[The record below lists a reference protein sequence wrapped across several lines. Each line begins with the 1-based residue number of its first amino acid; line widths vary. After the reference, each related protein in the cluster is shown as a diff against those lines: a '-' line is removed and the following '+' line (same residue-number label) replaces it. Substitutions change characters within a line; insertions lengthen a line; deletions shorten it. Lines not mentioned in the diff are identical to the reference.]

1 MRNNNNANP
10 RRGAA
15 RFRRLSVCLLTAV
28 VAVVTVGIAFAGD
41 TERRQAK
48 RMYDRLAGVP
58 PTAVVLD
65 QMEPLMSSSPEAAAQ
80 IAMDDPSFY
89 NVTLKNFA
97 MPWSNEA
104 QDVFAPLND
113 YVATI
118 IGIVRDN
125 VPFDEALYGDIIY
138 VGSDTNAPSYSNSSN
153 AHYEYLENNNV
164 NLKTDLVQR
173 LQSQVTGLPSSATA
187 GVITTRA
194 AARAFFIDGTN
205 RAMFRFTMINHLC
218 TDLDKLKD
226 TSRDPGRIRQDVSRS
241 PGGDSRIF
249 MNNCAGCHAAM
260 DPMVQA
266 FAYYDYQYP
275 AGNEDGGQLVYT
287 PGSVRPKYLINADT
301 FKYGYITPDDHWD
314 NYWRYGPNSALG
326 WDASLPGN
334 GTGAKSLGRE
344 LASSEAF
351 ATCQVQKVYKTVC
364 LRDPAA
370 ADAVVLDDMVT
381 TFKSNYNLKTVF
393 AKAAVAC
400 MGD

>member
-1 MRNNNNANP
+1 MRTDKNANL
-10 RRGAA
+10 RRDAA
-15 RFRRLSVCLLTAV
+15 RFRRLGVCLLTAV
-28 VAVVTVGIAFAGD
+28 VIAVTVGTAFAGD
-41 TERRQAK
+41 VERRQAK

-58 PTAVVLD
+58 PTAAVLD

-80 IAMDDPSFY
+80 IAMDDPNFY
-89 NVTLKNFA
+89 SVTLKNFA

-118 IGIVRDN
+118 IGMIRDN
-125 VPFDEALYGDIIY
+125 VPFDEVLYGDIIY
-138 VGSDTNAPSYSNSSN
+138 VGTDSNAPPYSNSSN

-173 LQSQVTGLPSSATA
+173 QQSQVTGLPSGATA

-249 MNNCAGCHAAM
+249 MNNCVGCHAAM

-275 AGNEDGGQLVYT
+275 PGNEDGGQMIYT

-301 FKYGYITPDDHWD
+301 FKYGYITQDDHWD

-326 WDASLPGN
+326 WNASLPGK
-334 GTGAKSLGRE
+334 GTGAKSLGQE
-344 LASSEAF
+344 LAGSEAF
-351 ATCQVQKVYKTVC
+351 AVCQVQKVYKTVC

-370 ADAVVLDDMVT
+370 ADAVALDDMVT
-381 TFKSNYNLKTVF
+381 TFKSDYNMKTVF

>member
-1 MRNNNNANP
+1 
-10 RRGAA
+10 
-15 RFRRLSVCLLTAV
+15 
-28 VAVVTVGIAFAGD
+28 
-41 TERRQAK
+41 
-48 RMYDRLAGVP
+48 
-58 PTAVVLD
+58 
-65 QMEPLMSSSPEAAAQ
+65 
-80 IAMDDPSFY
+80 
-89 NVTLKNFA
+89 
-97 MPWSNEA
+97 
-104 QDVFAPLND
+104 
-113 YVATI
+113 
-118 IGIVRDN
+118 
-125 VPFDEALYGDIIY
+125 
-138 VGSDTNAPSYSNSSN
+138 
-153 AHYEYLENNNV
+153 
-164 NLKTDLVQR
+164 
-173 LQSQVTGLPSSATA
+173 
-187 GVITTRA
+187 
-194 AARAFFIDGTN
+194 
-205 RAMFRFTMINHLC
+205 
-218 TDLDKLKD
+218 
-226 TSRDPGRIRQDVSRS
+226 
-241 PGGDSRIF
+241 
-249 MNNCAGCHAAM
+249 
-260 DPMVQA
+260 MVQA

-344 LASSEAF
+344 LAGSEAF

>member
-10 RRGAA
+10 RRGIA
-15 RFRRLSVCLLTAV
+15 RFRRLGVCLLTAV

-173 LQSQVTGLPSSATA
+173 LQSQVTGLPSGATA

-344 LASSEAF
+344 LAGSEAF